1 MKKISLLITLFLT
14 LVACEQKRSHYD
26 YDNDTTDSYEESASY
41 EEDEEEYPDGTY
53 EAEVEVYNPETGY
66 ETTYT
71 LDVEVEDGELT
82 KIYWN
87 NGGWLDDSHFS
98 PVDISDGSA
107 SFEDDRGRR
116 YKVELN

>member
-1 MKKISLLITLFLT
+1 MKRIILLLSLFLT
-14 LVACEQKRSHYD
+14 LVGCNQRKSY
-26 YDNDTTDSYEESASY
+26 YNDDSSESYEESTSY
-41 EEDEEEYPDGTY
+41 KEEEEYPDGTY
-53 EAEVEVYNPETGY
+53 EAEVKGYNPDTGH
-66 ETTYT
+66 EATYT

-107 SFEDDRGRR
+107 SFEDDRGRE

>member
-1 MKKISLLITLFLT
+1 MKRIILLLTLFLT
-14 LVACEQKRSHYD
+14 LVGCNQRKSY
-26 YDNDTTDSYEESASY
+26 YDNNNTDSSAGNSTYEEVEEYPNDSYEAK
-41 EEDEEEYPDGTY
+41 
-53 EAEVEVYNPETGY
+53 VKVYNPNTGH
-66 ETTYT
+66 EATYT

-98 PVDISDGSA
+98 PIDISNGLA
-107 SFEDDRGRR
+107 SFEDDRGRE

>member
-1 MKKISLLITLFLT
+1 MKRIILLLAIFLT
-14 LVACEQKRSHYD
+14 LVACNQRKSY
-26 YDNDTTDSYEESASY
+26 YNDDSSESYEESTFY
-41 EEDEEEYPDGTY
+41 KEEEEYPDGTY
-53 EAEVEVYNPETGY
+53 EAEVKVYNPDTGH
-66 ETTYT
+66 EATYT

-107 SFEDDRGRR
+107 SFEDDRGRE
-116 YKVELN
+116 YKVKLN

>member
-1 MKKISLLITLFLT
+1 MKRITLFLT
-14 LVACEQKRSHYD
+14 LFLTLIACNQRKNY
-26 YDNDTTDSYEESASY
+26 YNDNSTDVYEENSTY
-41 EEDEEEYPDGTY
+41 EKEEKYPDRTY
-53 EAEVEVYNPETGY
+53 EAEVEVYNPDTGH
-66 ETTYT
+66 EATYT
-71 LDVEVEDGELT
+71 LNVEVEDGELT

-107 SFEDDRGRR
+107 SFEDDRGRE